1 MIKRN
6 QFGSAYEAIIY
17 PLLLLVVMW
26 MVFWADHLFE
36 LVDFYKFGVR
46 PQEVSSLKGVFFM
59 PLIHAKHE
67 IEHIVN
73 NSLPIVILLG
83 AVIYYYRT
91 IALRVFL
98 FSWLFTG
105 LGVWFFAENAH
116 SYHIGMS
123 GVIYALAGFLFTSGV
138 MRKYLP
144 LQGISLFVAFVYGSM
159 IWGIFPIEPH
169 ISWEGHLAGLVS
181 GVFLAIVYRK
191 LGPQPPKYFYELER
205 DMGIEPPD
213 FEGELKE
220 KIRLAKI
227 REEEQQRIRE
237 EIAAARE
244 RGEQITPELVKVIYH
259 YKGKQPNTT
268 EENEKSPDE

>member
-1 MIKRN
+1 MIKRH
-6 QFGSAYEAIIY
+6 QFGSTYEAIIY

-26 MVFWADHLFE
+26 LVFWADHLFE
-36 LVDFYKFGVR
+36 LIDFYKYGVR
-46 PQEVSSLKGVFFM
+46 PQEVSSIKGVFFM
-59 PLIHAKHE
+59 PLIHAKYE
-67 IEHIVN
+67 IKHIVN

-91 IALRVFL
+91 IALRVFV
-98 FSWLFTG
+98 FSWIFTG

-138 MRKYLP
+138 IRKYLP

-191 LGPQPPKYFYELER
+191 LGPQPPRYFYELER

-213 FEGELKE
+213 FEGEWEE
-220 KIRLAKI
+220 KLRVAKL
-227 REEEQQRIRE
+227 REEERLRINN

-244 RGEQITPELVKVIYH
+244 RGEEMTADKIKVIYH
-259 YKGKQPNTT
+259 YKGDSTKI
-268 EENEKSPDE
+268 EENKKSPD